1 MGSSG
6 KQGRRGGTLSRSET
20 VTLRL
25 DPKLNY
31 LCELAARAQRRTK
44 SSLIEAAL
52 VGALNSIPVD
62 SRPSGEAPKSIAQM
76 AEALWDVDEVARFQR
91 LAGLAPHLMTYEEQR
106 IWSTLCKF
114 PHFWFGDWREWDQL
128 TLFFNYRPAA
138 ETMWVQQVQ
147 EYWDLIKAVAEG
159 KADAGVL
166 PKMEVLRLKQEV
178 VDD

>member
-1 MGSSG
+1 
-6 KQGRRGGTLSRSET
+6 
-20 VTLRL
+20 
-25 DPKLNY
+25 
-31 LCELAARAQRRTK
+31 
-44 SSLIEAAL
+44 
-52 VGALNSIPVD
+52 
-62 SRPSGEAPKSIAQM
+62 M

-114 PHFWFGDWREWDQL
+114 LIFGSATGESGISSPYSSTIGQLLKRCGFSRCKNIGISLKLWR
-128 TLFFNYRPAA
+128 R
-138 ETMWVQQVQ
+138 
-147 EYWDLIKAVAEG
+147 